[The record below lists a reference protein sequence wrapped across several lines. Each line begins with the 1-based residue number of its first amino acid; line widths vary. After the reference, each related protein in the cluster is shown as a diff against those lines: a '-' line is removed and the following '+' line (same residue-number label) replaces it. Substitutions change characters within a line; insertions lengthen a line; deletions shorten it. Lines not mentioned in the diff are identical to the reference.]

1 MVSHNGHT
9 HARQVWVVYS
19 VPEPPAAP
27 IPSVLWTLPVAIDSA
42 APCDHC
48 RRTGAEGP
56 CPGAKAHAYAQ
67 HARLSLRT
75 GIRPLEV
82 DVFELPPHVHVM
94 MCATHLYR
102 LIVKRV
108 NENRPPA
115 DEESGGRG

>member
-1 MVSHNGHT
+1 MVSHNGHA

-19 VPEPPAAP
+19 VPEPPVAP
-27 IPSVLWTLPVAIDSA
+27 IPLVLWTLPVPVDSTE
-42 APCDHC
+42 PCGHC
-48 RRTGAEGP
+48 RRKGAEGP
-56 CPGAKAHAYAQ
+56 CPGVKAHAYAQ

-82 DVFELPPHVHVM
+82 GLFELPPHVHVM

-102 LIVKRV
+102 LIVKRA

-115 DEESGGRG
+115 NEGPGGRG